1 MSSSNRL
8 SGAVEIFFTEL
19 AESLDWHTEL
29 QRETD
34 RAHQKCQSL
43 ITTTRAAIESLPRS
57 EHARLYDRLRAL
69 AGQVAPKEPDIR
81 RPTERTTLVRTWLRD
96 HAPTEFHTSD
106 LRAWLEQHG
115 HRTRHNYV
123 GTLMGRFADR
133 GVVTRTGYG
142 TYRVNREHGELAG
155 S

>member
-8 SGAVEIFFTEL
+8 SGAVEIFFAEL
-19 AESLDWHTEL
+19 AETLDWHADL
-29 QRETD
+29 QREAD
-34 RAHQKCQSL
+34 HAHQKCQSL
-43 ITTTRAAIESLPRS
+43 ITTTRAAIEALPLS
-57 EHARLYDRLRAL
+57 EHARLFERLRTL
-69 AGQVAPKEPDIR
+69 ADQAAPKGADIR
-81 RPTERTTLVRTWLRD
+81 RPTERTTLVRIWLRD
-96 HAPTEFHTSD
+96 RAPAEFHTSD

-133 GVVTRTGYG
+133 GVVTRTGHG
-142 TYRVNREHGELAG
+142 TYRVNREHGEL

>member
-1 MSSSNRL
+1 
-8 SGAVEIFFTEL
+8 
-19 AESLDWHTEL
+19 
-29 QRETD
+29 
-34 RAHQKCQSL
+34 
-43 ITTTRAAIESLPRS
+43 SLPQS
-57 EHARLYDRLRAL
+57 EHARLFERLRTL
-69 AGQVAPKEPDIR
+69 AGTVTPKGADIR

-106 LRAWLEQHG
+106 LRAYLEKQG

-142 TYRVNREHGELAG
+142 TYRVNREHAELAG